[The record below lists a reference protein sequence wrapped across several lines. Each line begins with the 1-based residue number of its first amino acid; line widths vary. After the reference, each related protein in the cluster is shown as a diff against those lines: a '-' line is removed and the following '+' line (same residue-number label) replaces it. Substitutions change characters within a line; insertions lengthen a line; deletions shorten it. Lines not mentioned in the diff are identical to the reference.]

1 MVLTERYLEHR
12 VHPPRRMDSNI
23 LFFKKKPE
31 RKQKNNKTKIFQRF
45 KMANMIRYDHQ
56 MMRHHRLRLC
66 SKKENEEPFKFG
78 NWPTF

>member
-31 RKQKNNKTKIFQRF
+31 RKQKNKTKIFQRF

-56 MMRHHRLRLC
+56 MMRHHRHRLC
-66 SKKENEEPFKFG
+66 SKMENEEPFQFG